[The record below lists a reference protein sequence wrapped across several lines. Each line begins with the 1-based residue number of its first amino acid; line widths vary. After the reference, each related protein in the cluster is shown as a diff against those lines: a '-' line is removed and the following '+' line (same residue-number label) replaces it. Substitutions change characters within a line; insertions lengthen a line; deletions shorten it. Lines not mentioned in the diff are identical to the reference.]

1 LCKCDKIPGKSML
14 DKYRKELGSEVELLP
29 EGKHFNKF
37 CINLR
42 FRKEKQMSMS
52 NHDRILYQTKFIRN
66 LTSVYTNT
74 YPCFFFYF
82 SYSTNIYIFPL

>member
-1 LCKCDKIPGKSML
+1 ML

-52 NHDRILYQTKFIRN
+52 NHDRILPDKVADTRIDVPHSERAAVYNIIR
-66 LTSVYTNT
+66 
-74 YPCFFFYF
+74 
-82 SYSTNIYIFPL
+82 IQKDK